1 MNDITLHIKNGGQGQ
16 KKSTLGLAEMC
27 RNHDI

>member
-1 MNDITLHIKNGGQGQ
+1 MILLHNKKGGQGQ